1 MSSMTYDS
9 KSQRKNI
16 FSSPNR
22 SWRMWSVGFVFCL
35 LTLLVLIRL
44 LSHQIFSW
52 GKSGRVIVPPHQI
65 AARGVIVD
73 RDGELLAADHYAYQI
88 TTTPVSIDSDDAR
101 MWIAQR
107 LEDLIGLP
115 AYDTWRI
122 LDERKDKIFARLA
135 AEISLEDGQR
145 IKDAK
150 SEATQ
155 VIEEN
160 SEYDPRLDY
169 WNYIYL
175 KPSPVRYYPQGALG
189 SQLLGMVR
197 SDREAYYGIEGYYD
211 RFLRGDGVGLTSKT
225 DLVTQQ
231 LDHNLRRYIP
241 SLADKD
247 LVLTIDRTIQWIIE
261 DGLRDALSN
270 YGAQSGSVIVMDPD
284 SGALL
289 GIANWP
295 TYNPNNY
302 STYEADQQRRFSNPA
317 ISDQYEPGSIFKI
330 ITNAAALDTA
340 TITPTT
346 VFTDDG
352 IIFVG
357 GRPILNSNRQPTG
370 RVDATRA
377 LAKSLNVVTAQIAL
391 RTGADHFYRY
401 LHLFGFGEATRVDLA
416 GEINGLLKEPGHP
429 DWSESDLG
437 TNSFGQ
443 GLAVTPIQMLAA
455 AGSIA
460 NGGLLMRPYLV
471 DMRIMDN
478 QIQKTQPTLIR
489 RTIQPE
495 TADQLTEMM
504 IQVVEIGN
512 RQAGIQ
518 GYKIAGKS
526 GTAQIPTKDGYTE
539 DETIVSFVGFA
550 PADDPQ
556 FVMLVKLDRPD
567 PTISTWAAYTAA
579 PAFSYIAQNLLAHL
593 NIPPDEIRVQ
603 SCSSANCPPTE
614 PQPIEPQPTSL
625 PSNIEVIVQN
635 DALNNQRPT
644 ANSQEP

>member
-1 MSSMTYDS
+1 MPATP
-9 KSQRKNI
+9 Q
-16 FSSPNR
+16 PV
-22 SWRMWSVGFVFCL
+22 WRMWGIAFAFCL

-52 GKSGRVIVPPHQI
+52 GQSGRVIIPSQQI
-65 AARGVIVD
+65 PARGVIVD
-73 RDGELLAADHYAYQI
+73 RDGELLAADQYIYQI
-88 TTTPVSIDSDDAR
+88 TAAPISIDSDQGR

-107 LEDLIGLP
+107 LEELIGLP
-115 AYDTWRI
+115 APATWKI
-122 LDERKDKIFARLA
+122 LDERKENIFARLA

-145 IKDAK
+145 IK
-150 SEATQ
+150 EAQ
-155 VIEEN
+155 DEADRLIEEDAD
-160 SEYDPRLDY
+160 YDPRLVY

-175 KPSPVRYYPQGALG
+175 EPRPARYYPQGALG

-211 RFLRGDGVGLTSKT
+211 RFLRSDGVGLTSKT
-225 DLVTQQ
+225 DLLTPQ
-231 LDHNLRRYIP
+231 LDHSLRRYIP

-261 DGLRDALSN
+261 DGLRDALAN
-270 YGAQSGSVIVMDPD
+270 YGAQSGSVMVMEPYT
-284 SGALL
+284 GAIL

-295 TYNPNNY
+295 TYDPNSY
-302 STYEADQQRRFSNPA
+302 STYAQDQQRRFSNPA

-357 GRPILNSNRQPTG
+357 NRPILNSNRQPTG
-370 RVDATRA
+370 QVNATQA
-377 LAKSLNVVTAQIAL
+377 LARSLNVVTAQIAL
-391 RTGADHFYRY
+391 QLGTDHFYRY
-401 LHLFGFGEATRVDLA
+401 LHLFGFGEATRIDLA

-429 DWSESDLG
+429 DWSQSDLG

-443 GLAVTPIQMLAA
+443 GLAVTPIQMLTAA
-455 AGSIA
+455 ASIA

-471 DMRIMDN
+471 DMRITHN
-478 QIQKTQPTLIR
+478 QIQKSQSTLIR

-495 TADQLTEMM
+495 TAQQLTEMM

-512 RQAGIQ
+512 RQAGVQ

-550 PADDPQ
+550 PAEDPQ

-579 PAFSYIAQNLLAHL
+579 PAFSHIARNLLNHL
-593 NIPPDEIRVQ
+593 NIPPDEIRAQ
-603 SCSSANCPPTE
+603 TCPSTGCPS
-614 PQPIEPQPTSL
+614 PQPTPL
-625 PSNIEVIVQN
+625 PPNIEVIEVIVQN
-635 DALNNQRPT
+635 DTNSSQQPANDNQQPTTNNQ
-644 ANSQEP
+644 EP